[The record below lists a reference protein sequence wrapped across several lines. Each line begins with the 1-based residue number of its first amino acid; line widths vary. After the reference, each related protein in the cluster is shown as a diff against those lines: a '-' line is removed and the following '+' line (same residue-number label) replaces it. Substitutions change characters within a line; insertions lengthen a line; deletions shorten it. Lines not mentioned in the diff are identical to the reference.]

1 VTARLRDAKFFWES
15 DRKVSLQSRL
25 GRLHTVLFHKKL
37 GSYRDK
43 AERIEQL
50 ARWMADDVFG
60 RPREAGHAAT
70 AGRLC
75 KADLTSDMVFE
86 FPELQGR
93 MGGIYAREEGQ
104 PAEVWKAIYHHY
116 LPISVEADAPPARA
130 QLGEAA
136 VAWAAV
142 SLADKL
148 DTVAGLTRAGERPTG
163 SRDPFGLRRQ
173 MHGIARVLMDLPE
186 LAGIDR
192 EVGVGTLLNR
202 AAAQLD
208 AAGDWDSDAAVA
220 FALDRV
226 RYAATLG
233 EALASADYVQEST
246 PERVEVK
253 RALFEELD
261 RFAAPDAILA
271 SSTSGIPASS
281 FTEGL
286 AGRQRCLVAHPINP
300 PFVTPLVE
308 ICPAPWTDSAVV
320 ERTHALML
328 AVGQAPIRLR
338 REIQGFVAN
347 RMQGAL
353 IGAALRMVKDGVV
366 DAEDIDVAIR
376 HGIGLRFEELRQR
389 LRLYLAL
396 GGAVEATPPA
406 DDPAAPGGR
415 LLERD
420 FVDPDEDP
428 LYRDLQVGTPPN
440 ASSSNTTPKDRTE
453 QQR

>member
-1 VTARLRDAKFFWES
+1 M
-15 DRKVSLQSRL
+15 DRIALVGGGLIGQ
-25 GRLHTVLFHKKL
+25 
-37 GSYRDK
+37 
-43 AERIEQL
+43 AWAI
-50 ARWMADDVFG
+50 VFG
-60 RPREAGHAAT
+60 RAGYEVRLFDADPAALEQ
-70 AGRLC
+70 ARRNIAARLDDLASLGLVDDG
-75 KADLTSDMVFE
+75 AD
-86 FPELQGR
+86 
-93 MGGIYAREEGQ
+93 
-104 PAEVWKAIYHHY
+104 
-116 LPISVEADAPPARA
+116 
-130 QLGEAA
+130 
-136 VAWAAV
+136 
-142 SLADKL
+142 
-148 DTVAGLTRAGERPTG
+148 
-163 SRDPFGLRRQ
+163 
-173 MHGIARVLMDLPE
+173 
-186 LAGIDR
+186 
-192 EVGVGTLLNR
+192 
-202 AAAQLD
+202 
-208 AAGDWDSDAAVA
+208 
-220 FALDRV
+220 ALDRV

-376 HGIGLRFEELRQR
+376 HGIGLRWSFMGPFETIDLN
-389 LRLYLAL
+389 
-396 GGAVEATPPA
+396 
-406 DDPAAPGGR
+406 APGGIADYLRRYGQLYQAIEHELATPLDWSDEALIAKVEGQRRAR
-415 LLERD
+415 LRAARLGERSVWRDRRLMALAAHKRRAADD
-420 FVDPDEDP
+420 FGE
-428 LYRDLQVGTPPN
+428 
-440 ASSSNTTPKDRTE
+440 
-453 QQR
+453 